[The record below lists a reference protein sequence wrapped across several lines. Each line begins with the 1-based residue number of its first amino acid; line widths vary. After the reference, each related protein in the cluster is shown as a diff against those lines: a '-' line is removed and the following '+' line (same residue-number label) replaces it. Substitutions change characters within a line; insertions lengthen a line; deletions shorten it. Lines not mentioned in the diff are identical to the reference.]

1 MEITEQ
7 HVPKGV
13 LPRQRLLHWVNA
25 GMRHALQSAQS
36 QSQSY
41 PQAAIQCSC
50 IPTPKCKN
58 FLCCAEYPSW
68 KFLAVLEI
76 SQAVEHDG
84 KGASTLPVIHQS

>member
-7 HVPKGV
+7 HIPKGV

-50 IPTPKCKN
+50 IPTPKFKN
-58 FLCCAEYPSW
+58 FLCVRSIPVGNSKQFW
-68 KFLAVLEI
+68 KSVKLLNI
-76 SQAVEHDG
+76 W
-84 KGASTLPVIHQS
+84 